1 MAFNV
6 AASRSRQGVRIMA
19 EVKNETRPHAGQ
31 EADGKAKA
39 QGGSGAAAKK
49 KASGLNVNIKL
60 NFGGKATT
68 KDLKTFTRQFAT
80 MIDAGLPLVQCLE
93 ILGTQCEN
101 QWFGE
106 KLLEIKGIVEG
117 GSTFSDALGKFP
129 KIFDD
134 LFVNLVAAGELGGIL
149 DTIMKRLADY
159 IEKNE
164 RLTRRIKGAM
174 VYPAVIVVVT
184 IVCVTV
190 LLKWVIPTF
199 EKMFADFGAVD
210 ALPAP
215 TKIVIGLSNSFQQY
229 FVFIFGGIAAI
240 IIGYN
245 AFYRS
250 RPGKTFMHRFFLLMP
265 LVGPVVRKAAVARFT
280 RTLGTLLSS
289 GVPILDALNTV
300 AKAAGN
306 VIIERAIMFA
316 RERISEGRNMS
327 EPLAEAKVF
336 PGMVVQMIAVG
347 EQTGSLDVMCNKI
360 ADFYEEEVDVAVG
373 ALTAMLEPLMMVV
386 IGGIVGGMVIAMYLP
401 IFSLAGTI
409 KAD

>member
-1 MAFNV
+1 
-6 AASRSRQGVRIMA
+6 MA
-19 EVKNETRPHAGQ
+19 EVKNEARTRTGQ
-31 EADGKAKA
+31 EAGGKAGG
-39 QGGSGAAAKK
+39 QGGAAAAAKK
-49 KASGLNVNIKL
+49 KAGGLNVNINLK
-60 NFGGKATT
+60 FGGRVKS

-93 ILGTQCEN
+93 ILGSQSEN
-101 QWFGE
+101 KWFGV

-117 GSTFSDALGKFP
+117 GSTFSDALAKFP

-159 IEKNE
+159 IEKKE
-164 RLTRRIKGAM
+164 RLARRVKGAM
-174 VYPAVIVVVT
+174 VYPAVILVVTVVV
-184 IVCVTV
+184 VTV

-215 TKIVIGLSNSFQQY
+215 TKVVIGLSNGFQEN
-229 FVFIFGGIAAI
+229 FVFIFAAI
-240 IIGYN
+240 IAIVVGYS
-245 AFYRS
+245 AFYKS
-250 RPGKTFMHRFFLLMP
+250 RPGKTFMHRLFLLMP
-265 LVGPVVRKAAVARFT
+265 VIGPVVRKTAVARFT

-306 VIIERAIMFA
+306 VIIERAILFA

-336 PGMVVQMIAVG
+336 PGMVIQMIAVG

-360 ADFYEEEVDVAVG
+360 ADFYEEEVDVAVA
-373 ALTAMLEPLMMVV
+373 ALTSMLEPLMMVV
-386 IGGIVGGMVIAMYLP
+386 IGGLVGGMVIAMYLP